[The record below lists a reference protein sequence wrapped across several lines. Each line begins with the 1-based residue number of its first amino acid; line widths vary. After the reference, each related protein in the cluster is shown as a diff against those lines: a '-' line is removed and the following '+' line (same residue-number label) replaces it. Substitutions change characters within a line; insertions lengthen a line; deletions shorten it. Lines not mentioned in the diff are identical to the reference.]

1 MRKLRS
7 RKAETDG
14 GKRFLRARRN
24 PADLPVRALNESD
37 LDSKVVEGP
46 RGWQLSMRIWT
57 GNGQFGMCNCW
68 TGRTGRGTA
77 LKPADGYAGGKSA
90 SWRTLRTYRNRGVEP

>member
-24 PADLPVRALNESD
+24 PADVPVRALNESD
-37 LDSKVVEGP
+37 LDSKVVEGLP
-46 RGWQLSMRIWT
+46 WLVAKYPNMDWEWAVRNAQLLDRQKRKRQDT
-57 GNGQFGMCNCW
+57 GTC
-68 TGRTGRGTA
+68 
-77 LKPADGYAGGKSA
+77 
-90 SWRTLRTYRNRGVEP
+90 